1 MTILAD
7 HKKLIYSGRI
17 DWSNPL
23 EPIFVFPCTFVKMKF
38 TGNVLKVH
46 VKNRNAYW
54 NNYLGVLLDGEQSSV
69 LLPKDGEALLDIP
82 FSLIPLPEYPAVL
95 LPKDGE
101 ALMDIPVKGSEKTE
115 HEVMIFKR
123 QDSCHEL
130 TFLGFELGEG
140 AEIMDSDPLPER
152 RIEVYGDSVSAGEV
166 SEAVDYTGKEDPEH
180 NGEYSNSW
188 YSYAWMTA
196 RRLNAQIHDIAQGG
210 IALRDHTGW
219 FYEPEAIGMETAWNK
234 IHYNPLFGNATEW
247 DFSKYTPQ
255 VVIVAIGQNDNHPDD
270 YMKEDYN
277 SERSKQ
283 WREHYKAFIE
293 GLKKQYPEA
302 KIVCCTTLLC
312 HDESWDR
319 SIGEVVKELDHPD
332 ITQCLFT
339 RNGKGTPGHLR
350 IPEAEEMSQELADYI
365 EKLNVK
371 GWEK

>member
-38 TGNVLKVH
+38 IGNVLKVH

-82 FSLIPLPEYPAVL
+82 
-95 LPKDGE
+95 
-101 ALMDIPVKGSEKTE
+101 VKGSEKTE

-130 TFLGFELGEG
+130 TFLGFELGQG

-152 RIEVYGDSVSAGEV
+152 RMEVYGDSVSAGEV

-247 DFSKYTPQ
+247 DFSNYTPHL
-255 VVIVAIGQNDNHPDD
+255 VFVSIGQNYNIPDD
-270 YMKEDYN
+270 YRKEDYN

-283 WREHYKAFIE
+283 GREHY
-293 GLKKQYPEA
+293 
-302 KIVCCTTLLC
+302 
-312 HDESWDR
+312 
-319 SIGEVVKELDHPD
+319 
-332 ITQCLFT
+332 
-339 RNGKGTPGHLR
+339 
-350 IPEAEEMSQELADYI
+350 
-365 EKLNVK
+365 
-371 GWEK
+371 

>member
-1 MTILAD
+1 
-7 HKKLIYSGRI
+7 
-17 DWSNPL
+17 
-23 EPIFVFPCTFVKMKF
+23 
-38 TGNVLKVH
+38 
-46 VKNRNAYW
+46 
-54 NNYLGVLLDGEQSSV
+54 
-69 LLPKDGEALLDIP
+69 
-82 FSLIPLPEYPAVL
+82 
-95 LPKDGE
+95 
-101 ALMDIPVKGSEKTE
+101 
-115 HEVMIFKR
+115 
-123 QDSCHEL
+123 
-130 TFLGFELGEG
+130 
-140 AEIMDSDPLPER
+140 
-152 RIEVYGDSVSAGEV
+152 
-166 SEAVDYTGKEDPEH
+166 
-180 NGEYSNSW
+180 
-188 YSYAWMTA
+188 MTA
-196 RRLNAQIHDIAQGG
+196 RRLNAQIHDVAQGG

-293 GLKKQYPEA
+293 GLKKQYPEV

-350 IPEAEEMSQELADYI
+350 IPEAEEMSQELAAYI

>member
-1 MTILAD
+1 MIILAD

-46 VKNRNAYW
+46 VKNCNAYW
-54 NNYLGVLLDGEQSSV
+54 NNYLGVILDGKQSSV

-82 FSLIPLPEYPAVL
+82 
-95 LPKDGE
+95 
-101 ALMDIPVKGSEKTE
+101 VKGAEKTE

-130 TFLGFELGEG
+130 TFLGFELDQG

-234 IHYNPLFGNATEW
+234 IHY
-247 DFSKYTPQ
+247 
-255 VVIVAIGQNDNHPDD
+255 D

-332 ITQCLFT
+332 VTQCLFT

-350 IPEAEEMSQELADYI
+350 IPEAEEMSQELAAYI